1 MSNIEAVAEEA
12 KGWRRHIH
20 QNPELLFDLPET
32 AAFVAGKLAEFG
44 CEKVTTGLAKSGVV
58 AVIEGTRGP
67 GKTIALRCDMD
78 ALPMSEETNLPYAS
92 RNANRMH
99 ACGHDGHTAMLLAT
113 ARCLMEN
120 RDFSGRVVLVFQP
133 AEEGGGGARVM
144 IEEGLLETFGIDE
157 VYGMHN
163 EPGLEIG
170 SFATRA
176 GPFMAG
182 ADRFVITING
192 KGGHAASPNMT
203 RDPVLVGAHMVTALQ
218 SIASRFTD
226 PFDPVVVS
234 VTFSEAG
241 NDRALNVIA
250 ASARLGG
257 TIRTM
262 QAKTRKAVE
271 QRFREIVQGT
281 AKLFETEAEID
292 WRPGYPVTVNEPG
305 RTAAV
310 VAAAARVAGES
321 RVDAAYE
328 QSMGAEDFSYM
339 LEKRPGA
346 MILIGNGDS
355 AYLHHPAYD
364 FDDRA
369 IAHGVRYWLSL
380 VGQELGGR

>member
-1 MSNIEAVAEEA
+1 
-12 KGWRRHIH
+12 
-20 QNPELLFDLPET
+20 
-32 AAFVAGKLAEFG
+32 
-44 CEKVTTGLAKSGVV
+44 
-58 AVIEGTRGP
+58 
-67 GKTIALRCDMD
+67 
-78 ALPMSEETNLPYAS
+78 
-92 RNANRMH
+92 
-99 ACGHDGHTAMLLAT
+99 
-113 ARCLMEN
+113 
-120 RDFSGRVVLVFQP
+120 
-133 AEEGGGGARVM
+133 
-144 IEEGLLETFGIDE
+144 
-157 VYGMHN
+157 
-163 EPGLEIG
+163 
-170 SFATRA
+170 
-176 GPFMAG
+176 
-182 ADRFVITING
+182 
-192 KGGHAASPNMT
+192 
-203 RDPVLVGAHMVTALQ
+203 
-218 SIASRFTD
+218 
-226 PFDPVVVS
+226 
-234 VTFSEAG
+234 
-241 NDRALNVIA
+241 
-250 ASARLGG
+250 
-257 TIRTM
+257 
-262 QAKTRKAVE
+262 VE

>member
-20 QNPELLFDLPET
+20 QHPELLFDLPET
-32 AAFVAGKLAEFG
+32 ASFVAGKLGEFG
-44 CEKVTTGLAKSGVV
+44 CDQVVTGLAKSGVV
-58 AVIEGTRGP
+58 AVIEGSKGP
-67 GKTIALRCDMD
+67 GKTIGLRCDMD
-78 ALPMSEETNLPYAS
+78 ALPMSEQTNLPYAS
-92 RNANRMH
+92 KVANRMH

-113 ARCLMEN
+113 AKCLTET
-120 RDFSGRVVLVFQP
+120 RDFSGKVVLIFQP

-144 IEEGLLETFGIDE
+144 IEEGLLESFGIEE

-163 EPGLEIG
+163 EPGLDIG
-170 SFATRA
+170 SFATRS

-182 ADRFVITING
+182 ADRFVVTING
-192 KGGHAASPNMT
+192 KGGHAASPNLT
-203 RDPVLVGAHMVTALQ
+203 HDPVLVSAHMITALQ

-234 VTFSEAG
+234 ITFSEAG
-241 NDRALNVIA
+241 NEKALNVIP
-250 ASARLGG
+250 ASVRLGG

-262 QAKTRKAVE
+262 QTTTRKAVE
-271 QRFREIVQGT
+271 QRFRDIVHVT
-281 AKLFETEAEID
+281 AKLFETEAEIN
-292 WRPGYPVTVNEPG
+292 WMPGYPVTVNDPT
-305 RTAAV
+305 RASAA
-310 VAAAARVAGES
+310 ASAAARVAGED
-321 RVDAAYE
+321 RVDQNYE

-355 AYLHHPAYD
+355 AYLHNPAYD
-364 FDDRA
+364 FNDKA

-380 VGQELGGR
+380 VGQELGSR